1 MASLLEE
8 LARRQA
14 ESRQWIEELGE
25 QLAEVR
31 ARLEAEETRLSG
43 LLVAQEVMEEIL
55 GEAGR
60 LIADPVL
67 AGGDA
72 ESATRHDGQD
82 SAAEVVRRGVVTAP
96 SWRPKVEP
104 SVLPRAYRD
113 VLEVLA
119 DAGWAMRAGKI
130 SSALGRGESAAAVE
144 GLRGKLRRLVE
155 WGWLAQDEPGA
166 VRPDLAGPPA
176 DRPVEGK
183 GRAAVA
189 CHRDA
194 PWWWL
199 AGVLACRRFE
209 GPPGGSPPAKPAK
222 TRPVRR

>member
-1 MASLLEE
+1 MNSSP
-8 LARRQA
+8 RCGRG
-14 ESRQWIEELGE
+14 W
-25 QLAEVR
+25 
-31 ARLEAEETRLSG
+31 RLRRLSG

-82 SAAEVVRRGVVTAP
+82 SAAEVVRRGVVTVP

-119 DAGWAMRAGKI
+119 DAGWAMRAGNI
-130 SSALGRGESAAAVE
+130 SSAL
-144 GLRGKLRRLVE
+144 
-155 WGWLAQDEPGA
+155 AQDESGA

-183 GRAAVA
+183 GRPAVA